1 MRSEYSGSRRFGL
14 PRSKRNLL
22 KLLCSTVV
30 LILIIETSRII
41 LGIWVAKPV
50 VAQWGTIEKGCW
62 VETLFL
68 RDETLIISDYE
79 GSLKQ
84 KVENGDRVP
93 RGAAVA
99 YISTGFGFMTSPD
112 DELLRLE
119 RTLSVLLS
127 EDEALGLELERV
139 KKEIDRRKDMLNKF
153 PSKAPEVKEDLGS
166 LQQEKEQILRNTKII
181 RERILKT
188 RITLK
193 REMRG
198 FETILAPEPGFVYF
212 QYDNWEGKLTP
223 DHLSELS
230 EAIFESNIPLK
241 STGNRV
247 RPGQIITKI
256 ISPFN
261 PIIAVKAD
269 TSIIGT
275 PSKGDPW
282 WFKTTGGM
290 HRVTLKNIIPL
301 EDGKV
306 ILAFEDPGIYL
317 QYMPNRRD
325 KIFAIY
331 KKVNG
336 VTIPHQALIKMEDR
350 TFVKL
355 PKGDDYSLQE
365 VQVLETDGDKVVVEG
380 IDFGT
385 TIMSR

>member
-22 KLLCSTVV
+22 RLLCSTVV

-50 VAQWGTIEKGCW
+50 AAQWGTIEKGCW

-68 RDETLIISDYE
+68 RDETLIISDGE
-79 GSLKQ
+79 GSLRQ
-84 KVENGDRVP
+84 KVEDGDKVP
-93 RGAAVA
+93 RGAVVA
-99 YISTGFGFMTSPD
+99 YISTEFGFSGPD

-139 KKEIDRRKDMLNKF
+139 DKEIDRRKDMLKRF
-153 PSKAPEVKEDLGS
+153 PSKAFEIKEDLGS
-166 LQQEKEQILRNTKII
+166 LQQEKEQILRNTKSV
-181 RERILKT
+181 REKILKA
-188 RITLK
+188 RVTLK
-193 REMRG
+193 GEMRG
-198 FETILAPEPGFVYF
+198 FKTILAPEPGYICF

-223 DHLSELS
+223 GHLSGLS
-230 EAIFESNIPLK
+230 ESIFEGNIPLK
-241 STGNRV
+241 NCGNRAK
-247 RPGQIITKI
+247 PGQIIAKV

-261 PIIAVKAD
+261 PIMAVKAD
-269 TSIIGT
+269 TAIIGT

-282 WFKTTGGM
+282 WFKTNSGM

-306 ILAFEDPGIYL
+306 ILVFEDPGIYL

-325 KIFAIY
+325 RIFAIY
-331 KKVNG
+331 KIVKG
-336 VTIPHQALIKMEDR
+336 VTIPHQALIKMENR

-355 PKGDDYSLQE
+355 PKGDGYFLQE
-365 VQVLETDGDKVVVEG
+365 VQVLETDGEKVVVEG